1 MIAEESHE
9 QLQEKQQA
17 SAINNSSELNKI
29 TTDITS
35 PGLQAL
41 HNHQQQAGKGHSQR
55 KEAKPKSFG
64 VLKMPVK
71 RATTMQLKKTVTFA
85 NEKNSG
91 VEPHPDLK
99 LDYSYLSITE

>member
-35 PGLQAL
+35 PGLQVVDD
-41 HNHQQQAGKGHSQR
+41 KGND
-55 KEAKPKSFG
+55 FF
-64 VLKMPVK
+64 
-71 RATTMQLKKTVTFA
+71 KKWST
-85 NEKNSG
+85 
-91 VEPHPDLK
+91 D
-99 LDYSYLSITE
+99 